1 MKRTQFIYE
10 SSRSGKRPR
19 DVYVL
24 ETTTDSMKGIDME
37 LISGDEQEALM
48 EAHQALESTITSI
61 LDNNDMKCFRR
72 FKIANAEFISEI

>member
-24 ETTTDSMKGIDME
+24 EETADSMKGIDME
-37 LISGDEQEALM
+37 LIDDDERLALM
-48 EAHQALESTITSI
+48 DAHRTLESTIKSI

-72 FKIANAEFISEI
+72 FKFANAESITEI